1 MNSLLTIAALQKTVL
16 PQGLDEQSW
25 TPLAIAIQR
34 ARDHG
39 IPSYK
44 HALDLCEKRFENND
58 VSNITF
64 DELASISSIPD
75 YQITMLK
82 DIYQ

>member
-1 MNSLLTIAALQKTVL
+1 
-16 PQGLDEQSW
+16 
-25 TPLAIAIQR
+25 
-34 ARDHG
+34 
-39 IPSYK
+39 
-44 HALDLCEKRFENND
+44 ALDLCEKRFENND

-82 DIYQ
+82 DIYQTADDIDLLVGAILEEPAVGSLFGSTITCLLSE